1 MRITT
6 IKRDKKILRL
16 RIQGK
21 TYDAIGKEVNLTR
34 TRVWQ
39 ICIGKEPE
47 KLKLCKKHNKR
58 YKEKCPLCGIDSNYS
73 KLLENNG
80 FMRKEIERLKKAGSN
95 EEDVRKR
102 KILSVKLRDDFGY
115 SFIRIGQLLNKHYST
130 IIHYYNKFKEEKNYG
145 RRN

>member
-1 MRITT
+1 MNK

-21 TYDAIGKEVNLTR
+21 TYDAIGKDKDVKLTR

-39 ICIGKEPE
+39 ICIGKESE
-47 KLKLCKKHNKR
+47 KLPLCKKHNKR
-58 YKEKCPLCGIDSNYS
+58 YKGKCPLCQIDKNYP
-73 KLLENNG
+73 KALESNG
-80 FMRKEIERLKKAGSN
+80 FMRKEIERLKMAGSN

-102 KILSVKLRDDFGY
+102 KILSVKLRDDFNY

-130 IIHYYNKFKEEKNYG
+130 IIHYYNKFKEEKSYG
-145 RRN
+145 